1 MALEAQRQPWRTA
14 GAGRRAAASAGLIL
28 AVTLGCTPAAVDE
41 DPPPAPREEAADLS
55 VAAEAAPTPRQTPE
69 PLLTARADEQSLVGD
84 LVADFPIDLLPV
96 PNDSLILVT
105 SAVPVGDANVQQ
117 VSLNLRTSARA
128 SDLLELY
135 RTALTAAGFTEVPNT
150 SESDLAVEATF
161 VRSGG
166 DELISIGV
174 LDVDGART
182 VTIGG
187 RVHTQD

>member
-1 MALEAQRQPWRTA
+1 M
-14 GAGRRAAASAGLIL
+14 
-28 AVTLGCTPAAVDE
+28 
-41 DPPPAPREEAADLS
+41 
-55 VAAEAAPTPRQTPE
+55 
-69 PLLTARADEQSLVGD
+69 LTARADEQSLVGD